1 MTRDHA
7 RGALLAAM
15 LAVAPMAG
23 RAGELADFNAAVEAA
38 AAHNRVAIGY
48 LRAGNLDLAAVE
60 LERLRAAWA
69 KVSDRFAGRR
79 PDAFA
84 GNALYVT
91 VFTDIATR
99 LVTADLMLDSGR
111 ADAAREALAAIRED
125 LYNLRRSAG
134 ILVLA
139 DCVRDANRAMDAL
152 MAYDTPAIDWTRAE
166 TRFDIVGKAAVYGH
180 VLERCD
186 AMADGPTRENP
197 EFRRLIDGAKAS
209 LALIPQAI
217 AARDAARL
225 HRILI
230 ELRSFD
236 NLLAFRYG

>member
-1 MTRDHA
+1 MKRYHA
-7 RGALLAAM
+7 GGALLAA
-15 LAVAPMAG
+15 LIAACAAVA
-23 RAGELADFNAAVEAA
+23 RAGELADFNAAVETFS
-38 AAHNRVAIGY
+38 AHNRVAIGY
-48 LRAGNLDLAAVE
+48 LRAGNRDLAAVE

-69 KVSDRFAGRR
+69 KVNERFAGKR

-84 GNALYVT
+84 GNPLYGT
-91 VFTDIATR
+91 VFTDIAAR

-111 ADAAREALAAIRED
+111 PDAARAALAAIRDD

-134 ILVLA
+134 VAVLA

-152 MAYDTPAIDWTRAE
+152 MAYNRPALDWTKAE
-166 TRFDIVGKAAVYGH
+166 TRFDIVAKAAIYGH
-180 VLERCD
+180 ELERCD
-186 AMADGPTRENP
+186 SMADSATRSSP

-209 LALIPQAI
+209 LALIPQTI
-217 AARDAARL
+217 QARDADRL